1 MSAATE
7 LRRSAEERLQVKAA
21 KLHPPRTRE
30 ETQRLVHE
38 RPLRLLLIEDSE
50 DDALLLVLEL
60 RQGGFDLDFARVDAP
75 QALEATLDG
84 NTWDA
89 VIADYNMPAFSGLD
103 ALRIIQAK
111 GLDLPFILVSGVV
124 GEAMAVEAMKAGAH
138 DFIMKGNFSRLA
150 PALEREL
157 QEAEVRQERR
167 QAVGELHRSHEGLEL
182 GIRQRTA
189 ELARTN
195 EVLRAEISEHK
206 RTENELRASEEKFAT
221 MFRAVPIAMALA
233 TSSDGAL
240 YDVNPAWLDLAGFAR
255 KEEVIGKTSLEL
267 GLIGDAAQREC
278 ILNEFRQNGFA
289 RNVELTF
296 STRKGIQRTV
306 LVNLDSVEIGGS
318 AFILSTMEEITERK
332 RAEDAL
338 RESMSREQERAA
350 ELATLLD
357 TVPTPVFVAHD
368 IECLHITGNRAA
380 DELLYIPRGA
390 EASLS
395 A

>member
-1 MSAATE
+1 I
-7 LRRSAEERLQVKAA
+7 L
-21 KLHPPRTRE
+21 
-30 ETQRLVHE
+30 
-38 RPLRLLLIEDSE
+38 
-50 DDALLLVLEL
+50 
-60 RQGGFDLDFARVDAP
+60 
-75 QALEATLDG
+75 
-84 NTWDA
+84 
-89 VIADYNMPAFSGLD
+89 
-103 ALRIIQAK
+103 QAK

-240 YDVNPAWLDLAGFAR
+240 YDVNPAW
-255 KEEVIGKTSLEL
+255 
-267 GLIGDAAQREC
+267 
-278 ILNEFRQNGFA
+278 
-289 RNVELTF
+289 
-296 STRKGIQRTV
+296 
-306 LVNLDSVEIGGS
+306 
-318 AFILSTMEEITERK
+318 
-332 RAEDAL
+332 
-338 RESMSREQERAA
+338 
-350 ELATLLD
+350 
-357 TVPTPVFVAHD
+357 
-368 IECLHITGNRAA
+368 
-380 DELLYIPRGA
+380 
-390 EASLS
+390 
-395 A
+395 